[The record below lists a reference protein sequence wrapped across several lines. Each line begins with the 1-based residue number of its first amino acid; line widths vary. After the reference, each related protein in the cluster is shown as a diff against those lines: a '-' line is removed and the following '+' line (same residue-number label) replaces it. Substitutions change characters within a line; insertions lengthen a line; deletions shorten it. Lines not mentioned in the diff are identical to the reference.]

1 LTAHPPPA
9 KSADMGQDADAI
21 TELSFED
28 ALKRLEAIVQ
38 TLESGE
44 ASLDDSITLY
54 AEGDRLRAQCE
65 ARLAAAQARID
76 KITLGSDG
84 RPAGTRPF
92 DAE

>member
-1 LTAHPPPA
+1 LTALSPPA
-9 KSADMGQDADAI
+9 KSAAMGQDADAI

>member
-1 LTAHPPPA
+1 
-9 KSADMGQDADAI
+9 MGQDADAI

-76 KITLGSDG
+76 KITLGGDG
-84 RPAGTRPF
+84 KPAGTRPF